1 MNSLFQQLN
10 PINQQ
15 LPSNVKQMISMVKG
29 IKNPQAALNQMM
41 EQNPQLKS
49 ILAASN
55 GNYEQAFRNLA
66 KQMNVD
72 ADEIIKLLK

>member
-15 LPSNVKQMISMVKG
+15 LPSNLKQIISMFKG
-29 IKNPQAALNQMM
+29 IKNPQAMLNQMA
-41 EQNPQLKS
+41 QSNPQLKA
-49 ILAASN
+49 ILDASG